1 MYIEWVW
8 DKSRNKKA
16 FRSLFMLFRHFFKQF
31 FLPIVL
37 NPAAALVSPPSF
49 HSGEK
54 LVAVRATAKR
64 CIKEKRSIKVLT
76 YFVTNYIKIINQCLF
91 EYKDKYIKSWGDE
104 VWPRSVCCGR
114 LQEEKFA
121 I

>member
-1 MYIEWVW
+1 
-8 DKSRNKKA
+8 
-16 FRSLFMLFRHFFKQF
+16 MLFRHFSQQF

-37 NPAAALVSPPSF
+37 IQAAALVGPPSF
-49 HSGEK
+49 HLGVK
-54 LVAVRATAKR
+54 LAVGRATTKR
-64 CIKEKRSIKVLT
+64 CIIEKRSIKVLT

-104 VWPRSVCCGR
+104 VCSLLWPRSVCCGR
-114 LQEEKFA
+114 LQGKEFA